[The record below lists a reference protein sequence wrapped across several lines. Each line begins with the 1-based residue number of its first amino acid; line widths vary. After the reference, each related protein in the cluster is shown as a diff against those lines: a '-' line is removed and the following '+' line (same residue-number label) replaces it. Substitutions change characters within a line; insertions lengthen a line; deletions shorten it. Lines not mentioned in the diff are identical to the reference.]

1 MRMSKPRNHAEA
13 HRSPAWTTPAERR
26 AAEATDAAWVA
37 QRVGRSTEE
46 ITAAFGAPAAARARL
61 AAALRAP
68 APLLPPLAAE
78 AERAIEAR
86 MMNAF
91 LAGPAQRS
99 HRSLRWPRPGRP
111 RELALVAGLAAV
123 LALGFFLFSPGSGI
137 APPQVATAGAATGT
151 ATGTATPVGLATA
164 ARTGRLDASDPGD
177 RATAAPQ
184 GRAEPRPRAA
194 PALSGRSSPPQSRIS
209 RRAYRDGMII
219 ADPTW
224 ILAARRVAAGRS
236 PQEGPSPATD
246 AARPDPDWVRGLGLA
261 LALRGEPPP
270 RPAPAAM
277 AAGKARLMALA
288 AARRAERSGPS
299 AIAPGAALP
308 A

>member
-1 MRMSKPRNHAEA
+1 MSKPSNQEGYRA
-13 HRSPAWTTPAERR
+13 RAWTTPAERR

-37 QRVGRSTEE
+37 LRLGRDAEE
-46 ITAAFGAPAAARARL
+46 IAVAFGAPAVSRARL
-61 AAALRAP
+61 AAGLRAP
-68 APLLPPLAAE
+68 APGLPQLPAE

-91 LAGPAQRS
+91 LAGPAQPAR
-99 HRSLRWPRPGRP
+99 RSLGWPHLGRP
-111 RELALVAGLAAV
+111 RELALVIGLAAV
-123 LALGFFLFSPGSGI
+123 LALAFFLFSPGSGI

-164 ARTGRLDASDPGD
+164 ATTGQLGASAPGD
-177 RATAAPQ
+177 RATEAPQ

-209 RRAYRDGMII
+209 RRAYLDGMII

-224 ILAARRVAAGRS
+224 ILAARRAGAGLRPHGAPRS
-236 PQEGPSPATD
+236 TLK

-261 LALRGEPPP
+261 LALRAEPPP

-288 AARRAERSGPS
+288 AARRAERAGPS